1 MKISEIYEHLNKI
14 SPFELQE
21 EWDNSGFLIG
31 DIEFDVERVYLS
43 IDIDSSLIDEVLD
56 NSLLITHHPLI
67 FKGLRK
73 FDYSKYPVN
82 IIKRMVEKNISLISM
97 HTNFDKMH
105 LNRYVV
111 KEILGYEF
119 IVSLEDYFCTF
130 EVNDDFESFAKRVAK
145 RLQIENLRVVKACD
159 FIKTATIT
167 TGSGGELIGSVKS
180 DAFLTGD
187 IKYHQALEAKENKI
201 SLIDIG
207 HFESERFFPEA
218 LFKEL
223 QNLPVKVIITNSKN
237 PFTYIS

>member
-1 MKISEIYEHLNKI
+1 MKIAEIYDILNRV

-21 EWDNSGFLIG
+21 EWDNSGFLVG
-31 DIEFDVERVYLS
+31 DIEKEIKNIYLS
-43 IDIDSSLIDEVLD
+43 IDIDSSLIEDLESD
-56 NSLLITHHPLI
+56 SLLITHHPLI
-67 FKGLRK
+67 FKGIKK

-97 HTNFDKMH
+97 HTNFDKTH
-105 LNRYVV
+105 LNKYVV
-111 KEILGYEF
+111 REILGYDL
-119 IVSLEDYFCTF
+119 IVSVEDYFCTF
-130 EVNDDFESFAKRVAK
+130 EVNEAFEDFAKSVAK
-145 RLQIENLRVVKACD
+145 KLDLESLRVVKANN
-159 FIKTATIT
+159 FVNTATIT
-167 TGSGGELIGSVKS
+167 TGSGGELIKYIKS
-180 DAFLTGD
+180 DCFLTGD

-207 HFESERFFPEA
+207 HFESEKYFADA